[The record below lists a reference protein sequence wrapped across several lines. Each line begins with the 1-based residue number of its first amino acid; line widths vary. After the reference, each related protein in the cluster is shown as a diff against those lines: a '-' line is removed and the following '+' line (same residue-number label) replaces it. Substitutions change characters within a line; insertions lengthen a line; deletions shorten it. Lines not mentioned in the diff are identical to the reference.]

1 MTERLTMNT
10 ILVQFNINGNEK
22 NFGIE
27 LDKEKAFGNKDIKE
41 LYDTLS
47 LAAIRYLERNNISV
61 S

>member
-1 MTERLTMNT
+1 MNT